1 MDKKRLL
8 GTALAGAAA
17 GLLGAVG
24 DTLLFYI
31 PGFFNDFFLVR
42 FLPSWRIISGTLLT
56 ISVIP
61 FFALGYWA
69 LSRYFLQVSSRLADL
84 VFLGGIFGAGLGS
97 AIHAVMGLLVRLIQQ
112 EGLQEMNA
120 AFLSA
125 YAPFVIPLYAF
136 MVLILGVGCVYLIF
150 PIRQKKTNLPGW
162 FWLVLPL
169 WLHILAP
176 LLGLLLPALGDF
188 FLPTISNLSHLLL
201 FGCLSVLIC
210 NGVLPVSADTSGE

>member
-1 MDKKRLL
+1 MNKKRLL

-24 DTLLFYI
+24 DTLLFYV
-31 PGFFNDFFLVR
+31 PGFFNDYFLVR
-42 FLPSWRIISGTLLT
+42 YLPSWRIISGTLLT

-84 VFLGGIFGAGLGS
+84 VFVGGIFGAGVGS

-112 EGLQEMNA
+112 EGLQEMDA

-125 YAPFVIPLYAF
+125 YAPFVVPLYALMGLF
-136 MVLILGVGCVYLIF
+136 LGIGCIYLAPLIWK
-150 PIRQKKTNLPGW
+150 QKTTLPKG

-169 WLHILAP
+169 WLHVLAP

-201 FGCLSVLIC
+201 FGCLSVLISR
-210 NGVLPVSADTSGE
+210 GVLPQYPENR

>member
-17 GLLGAVG
+17 GLMGAVG

-69 LSRYFLQVSSRLADL
+69 LSRYFLQVSSGWLIWSFWGAS
-84 VFLGGIFGAGLGS
+84 LG
-97 AIHAVMGLLVRLIQQ
+97 
-112 EGLQEMNA
+112 
-120 AFLSA
+120 
-125 YAPFVIPLYAF
+125 
-136 MVLILGVGCVYLIF
+136 
-150 PIRQKKTNLPGW
+150 PGW
-162 FWLVLPL
+162 
-169 WLHILAP
+169 
-176 LLGLLLPALGDF
+176 
-188 FLPTISNLSHLLL
+188 
-201 FGCLSVLIC
+201 
-210 NGVLPVSADTSGE
+210 GVLSMP